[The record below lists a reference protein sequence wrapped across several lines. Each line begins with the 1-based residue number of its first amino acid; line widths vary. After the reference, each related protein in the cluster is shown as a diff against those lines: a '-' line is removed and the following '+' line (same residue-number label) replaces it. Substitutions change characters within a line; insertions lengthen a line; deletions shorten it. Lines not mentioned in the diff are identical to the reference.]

1 MASYAV
7 DKVSTS
13 SGSAEGKH
21 LPGYTL
27 DEKRRAALAEV
38 DNAKF
43 SSVSFSSSVPNHI
56 LISIAH
62 PGGST

>member
-43 SSVSFSSSVPNHI
+43 S
-56 LISIAH
+56 
-62 PGGST
+62 

>member
-13 SGSAEGKH
+13 SEEGKH
-21 LPGYTL
+21 IPTYAL

-38 DNAKF
+38 DSAKF
-43 SSVSFSSSVPNHI
+43 S
-56 LISIAH
+56 
-62 PGGST
+62 

>member
-1 MASYAV
+1 MASFAAN

-21 LPGYTL
+21 GYAL

-38 DNAKF
+38 DSAKF
-43 SSVSFSSSVPNHI
+43 S
-56 LISIAH
+56 
-62 PGGST
+62 